1 MHFRNTFIAA
11 LCATIIAITFRG
23 CSPATNTKP
32 EAVADTPLEVALDS
46 IFSFFNEENGPGA
59 IIIVTQ
65 GDDAIYSR
73 TYGSADLSTG
83 RAVTDSTMFNLSSTT
98 KSVSTAALMKL
109 CEEGQITLDDRLSD
123 YFPEFPADIFSK
135 ITVRDVL
142 SHTSGLPD
150 LRPRTAEE
158 WDKYTRTNQ
167 SIFCKREDYRLYS
180 TDKEHVQIFRD
191 LTTSDY
197 EPGTQFQRNDPSYLL
212 VAPLVERVTGQSYF
226 MWITKNLFEPAGVSE
241 FCYPTAERPLKN
253 VAHGYR
259 RAEGPAS
266 RAYRSPDGKWEEY
279 DYGEVDFFLSKSER
293 SMFCTA
299 RDYIRWSRALNTGKI
314 INDSSLCLMYTPV
327 IDSIRPNVSY
337 GLGTALH
344 IEEGY
349 PLKAYHMNSNGG
361 YTAVT
366 ATWPGTDISYLIL
379 SNRNDW
385 DYRSISA
392 KVDSAI
398 RDNGYFNRDVRT
410 L

>member
-1 MHFRNTFIAA
+1 
-11 LCATIIAITFRG
+11 
-23 CSPATNTKP
+23 
-32 EAVADTPLEVALDS
+32 
-46 IFSFFNEENGPGA
+46 
-59 IIIVTQ
+59 
-65 GDDAIYSR
+65 
-73 TYGSADLSTG
+73 
-83 RAVTDSTMFNLSSTT
+83 
-98 KSVSTAALMKL
+98 
-109 CEEGQITLDDRLSD
+109 
-123 YFPEFPADIFSK
+123 
-135 ITVRDVL
+135 
-142 SHTSGLPD
+142 
-150 LRPRTAEE
+150 
-158 WDKYTRTNQ
+158 
-167 SIFCKREDYRLYS
+167 
-180 TDKEHVQIFRD
+180 
-191 LTTSDY
+191 
-197 EPGTQFQRNDPSYLL
+197 
-212 VAPLVERVTGQSYF
+212 
-226 MWITKNLFEPAGVSE
+226 
-241 FCYPTAERPLKN
+241 
-253 VAHGYR
+253 
-259 RAEGPAS
+259 
-266 RAYRSPDGKWEEY
+266 
-279 DYGEVDFFLSKSER
+279 
-293 SMFCTA
+293 MFCTA